1 MRIARVYSN
10 QQVCDGPC
18 GGIRWRMLRAF
29 NPAQMFWWLSF
40 CVCVYSRQS
49 SPTKYFFFSNRK
61 AESTSYKLPVPE
73 TRKSMSSA
81 QVYSPTQKETLFFL
95 LNSILIS
102 KVGTFDV

>member
-49 SPTKYFFFSNRK
+49 SPTKYFFFLIYKRK
-61 AESTSYKLPVPE
+61 A
-73 TRKSMSSA
+73 RRINF
-81 QVYSPTQKETLFFL
+81 QSPKPGNQ
-95 LNSILIS
+95 
-102 KVGTFDV
+102 